1 MDDLQRND
9 VSTLLGDAINAI
21 GSEGNEAKLN
31 LNSGTVIEI
40 PPNFYVIGT
49 YNATE
54 TGAIAISGNLMS
66 KFYVREILSDIEY
79 ITEDSETENAVY
91 YDQVRS
97 LVFNYLDMQ
106 YRLSTYDQNRYV
118 LGHGYFS
125 GDNVSLKIRYQLIP
139 ILKQYISEGILD
151 RAAEESVLLLEASCI
166 KKKTVQTKTPRKSC
180 FSDYKNGMT
189 VERFITEDS
198 TKQCSSVPIENLV
211 GRIIDQKLLTDEQI
225 KNAILFN
232 KKVCYREMEVGGV
245 TYLARL
251 YVTYSESRV
260 NLGIHYYR
268 NSLYSSNLVG
278 ICRIKSVDDET
289 LYDAEGNELLIK
301 VVPRFNVTVVELL
314 NYIRDDDEFDRY
326 MAPQTISNRHK
337 EKDIEAIDRNEIFYF
352 FENEKPLKV
361 DDGISAE
368 NSIITVTVFLTLLRL
383 LCRRPLMGR
392 MLKEEENLT
401 GKVKGKIVIE
411 KNIRS
416 NTMHGRNDRFYC
428 QYLRFSDDI
437 VENQILKAALKKAK
451 RFIID
456 YFGDYSKDNNNYATM
471 ISYCS
476 NALRHI
482 SEIECSGSACN
493 GLKFSGCYTYYKPVM
508 AMAKMVLDDISV
520 ESNGEI
526 STTGY
531 IVPYAISMEK
541 LFEVYVRAY
550 LKKNGIE
557 SYRSRSDT
565 GIRLEKFDDK
575 TDVFFEE
582 EGLVNPGKYI
592 SGSIKPDL
600 VLTDCESGETVVF
613 DVKYKDYTN
622 GDSRNDR
629 LQLLAYSMMMNANNV
644 GIILPAQTDVEIFD
658 ARRINSMEHRIV
670 KYHQMLLGIM
680 KDNPTIANYIKDNTF
695 EKKE

>member
-1 MDDLQRND
+1 M
-9 VSTLLGDAINAI
+9 
-21 GSEGNEAKLN
+21 
-31 LNSGTVIEI
+31 
-40 PPNFYVIGT
+40 
-49 YNATE
+49 
-54 TGAIAISGNLMS
+54 
-66 KFYVREILSDIEY
+66 
-79 ITEDSETENAVY
+79 ENI
-91 YDQVRS
+91 Q
-97 LVFNYLDMQ
+97 
-106 YRLSTYDQNRYV
+106 
-118 LGHGYFS
+118 
-125 GDNVSLKIRYQLIP
+125 
-139 ILKQYISEGILD
+139 
-151 RAAEESVLLLEASCI
+151 
-166 KKKTVQTKTPRKSC
+166 
-180 FSDYKNGMT
+180 
-189 VERFITEDS
+189 
-198 TKQCSSVPIENLV
+198 
-211 GRIIDQKLLTDEQI
+211 
-225 KNAILFN
+225 
-232 KKVCYREMEVGGV
+232 
-245 TYLARL
+245 
-251 YVTYSESRV
+251 
-260 NLGIHYYR
+260 
-268 NSLYSSNLVG
+268 
-278 ICRIKSVDDET
+278 
-289 LYDAEGNELLIK
+289 
-301 VVPRFNVTVVELL
+301 
-314 NYIRDDDEFDRY
+314 
-326 MAPQTISNRHK
+326 
-337 EKDIEAIDRNEIFYF
+337 
-352 FENEKPLKV
+352 
-361 DDGISAE
+361 
-368 NSIITVTVFLTLLRL
+368 
-383 LCRRPLMGR
+383 
-392 MLKEEENLT
+392 
-401 GKVKGKIVIE
+401 
-411 KNIRS
+411 
-416 NTMHGRNDRFYC
+416 
-428 QYLRFSDDI
+428 
-437 VENQILKAALKKAK
+437 KKAK

-622 GDSRNDR
+622 GDSRN
-629 LQLLAYSMMMNANNV
+629 ANNV

>member
-1 MDDLQRND
+1 MNGWQEPNDGKRIYLITDNTKMDGFTDY
-9 VSTLLGDAINAI
+9 IKP
-21 GSEGNEAKLN
+21 E
-31 LNSGTVIEI
+31 
-40 PPNFYVIGT
+40 
-49 YNATE
+49 
-54 TGAIAISGNLMS
+54 
-66 KFYVREILSDIEY
+66 DIE
-79 ITEDSETENAVY
+79 
-91 YDQVRS
+91 
-97 LVFNYLDMQ
+97 
-106 YRLSTYDQNRYV
+106 
-118 LGHGYFS
+118 H
-125 GDNVSLKIRYQLIP
+125 
-139 ILKQYISEGILD
+139 
-151 RAAEESVLLLEASCI
+151 
-166 KKKTVQTKTPRKSC
+166 
-180 FSDYKNGMT
+180 
-189 VERFITEDS
+189 
-198 TKQCSSVPIENLV
+198 
-211 GRIIDQKLLTDEQI
+211 
-225 KNAILFN
+225 
-232 KKVCYREMEVGGV
+232 
-245 TYLARL
+245 L

-361 DDGISAE
+361 DDGISSE

-437 VENQILKAALKKAK
+437 IENQILKAALRKAK
-451 RFIID
+451 RFIVD
-456 YFGDYSKDNNNYATM
+456 YFGDYSKDNNNYASM

-482 SEIECSGSACN
+482 SDIQCSGTACN

-508 AMAKMVLDDISV
+508 AMARMVLDDISV

-541 LFEVYVRAY
+541 LFYELYMPIEGNSRFSNDRGAFKYIDNLNSSVGYDVVYARQVLED
-550 LKKNGIE
+550 LKP
-557 SYRSRSDT
+557 
-565 GIRLEKFDDK
+565 
-575 TDVFFEE
+575 
-582 EGLVNPGKYI
+582 LVNDYI
-592 SGSIKPDL
+592 K
-600 VLTDCESGETVVF
+600 F
-613 DVKYKDYTN
+613 TN
-622 GDSRNDR
+622 DEPKEHSR
-629 LQLLAYSMMMNANNV
+629 L
-644 GIILPAQTDVEIFD
+644 IFQIATYLD
-658 ARRINSMEHRIV
+658 ALYQNGYINSSIPNLFLFREIS
-670 KYHQMLLGIM
+670 LLLED
-680 KDNPTIANYIKDNTF
+680 KNRYT
-695 EKKE
+695 EKCG

>member
-1 MDDLQRND
+1 MNGWQEPNDGKRIYLITDNTKMDGFTDYIKPED
-9 VSTLLGDAINAI
+9 
-21 GSEGNEAKLN
+21 
-31 LNSGTVIEI
+31 
-40 PPNFYVIGT
+40 
-49 YNATE
+49 
-54 TGAIAISGNLMS
+54 IA
-66 KFYVREILSDIEY
+66 
-79 ITEDSETENAVY
+79 
-91 YDQVRS
+91 
-97 LVFNYLDMQ
+97 
-106 YRLSTYDQNRYV
+106 
-118 LGHGYFS
+118 H
-125 GDNVSLKIRYQLIP
+125 
-139 ILKQYISEGILD
+139 
-151 RAAEESVLLLEASCI
+151 
-166 KKKTVQTKTPRKSC
+166 
-180 FSDYKNGMT
+180 
-189 VERFITEDS
+189 
-198 TKQCSSVPIENLV
+198 
-211 GRIIDQKLLTDEQI
+211 
-225 KNAILFN
+225 
-232 KKVCYREMEVGGV
+232 
-245 TYLARL
+245 L

-361 DDGISAE
+361 DDGISSE

-437 VENQILKAALKKAK
+437 IENQILKAALRKAK
-451 RFIID
+451 RFIVD
-456 YFGDYSKDNNNYATM
+456 YFGDYSKDNNNYASM

-482 SEIECSGSACN
+482 SDIQCSGTACN

-508 AMAKMVLDDISV
+508 AMARMVLDDISV

-557 SYRSRSDT
+557 SYRSKSDK
-565 GIRLEKFDDK
+565 GIRLEKYDNK
-575 TDVFFEE
+575 TDVFMEE
-582 EGLVNPGKYI
+582 EGLSNPGKYI

-600 VLTDCESGETVVF
+600 ILTDRESGETVVF

-644 GIILPAQTDVEIFD
+644 GIILPAQVE
-658 ARRINSMEHRIV
+658 MEI
-670 KYHQMLLGIM
+670 
-680 KDNPTIANYIKDNTF
+680 
-695 EKKE
+695 